1 VSLQIAILT
10 VLVSHAEDRATIAA
24 LNSDLCILNT
34 SGSDWTDRLRRLAAR
49 APGLDIFGQRLI
61 LRDSSGWQ
69 ITPEGRAFLDWLERG
84 AASANVP
91 LAEPLLLND
100 PDAAVP
106 TPWRG
111 PDGSAAVFSPGNGC
125 ALECGVGFRQL
136 RTCRRTRPG
145 QLCANKRHPRSAMGA
160 CSVCTVPDRNFKMRT
175 LPGFPAL
182 PKTSRDPVRTRR
194 QSHHRPLR
202 VLIVSIWLR

>member
-1 VSLQIAILT
+1 MSLQIAILK
-10 VLVSHAEDRATIAA
+10 VLVSHPEGRATIAA

-91 LAEPLLLND
+91 LAKP
-100 PDAAVP
+100 
-106 TPWRG
+106 
-111 PDGSAAVFSPGNGC
+111 SPN
-125 ALECGVGFRQL
+125 AR
-136 RTCRRTRPG
+136 
-145 QLCANKRHPRSAMGA
+145 
-160 CSVCTVPDRNFKMRT
+160 
-175 LPGFPAL
+175 L
-182 PKTSRDPVRTRR
+182 PKAANDDGVAWPFIPFPDS
-194 QSHHRPLR
+194 
-202 VLIVSIWLR
+202 WYAAC